1 MLNKRIIEAQMKPS
15 TTVFQTQKQ
24 FLRDAILEAAGQASS
39 LEEFQKLLL
48 DKHGISLKDRRGR
61 FSYLHPERE
70 KYITGRALGSRQTC
84 KMLIPF

>member
-39 LEEFQKLLL
+39 LEEFQKLLFFL
-48 DKHGISLKDRRGR
+48 PGGALLFPAHIHSRGFGWLHILK
-61 FSYLHPERE
+61 SPSHQL
-70 KYITGRALGSRQTC
+70 
-84 KMLIPF
+84 